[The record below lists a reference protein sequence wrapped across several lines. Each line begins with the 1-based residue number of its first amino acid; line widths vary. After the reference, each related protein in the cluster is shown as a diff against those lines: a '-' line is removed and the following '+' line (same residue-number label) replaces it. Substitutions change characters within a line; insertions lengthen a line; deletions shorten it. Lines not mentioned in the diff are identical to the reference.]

1 MACISSKGH
10 KSQLKESPVNK
21 AGAIGSNKVALG
33 YKQSIKI
40 NIHVSI
46 TDINK

>member
-1 MACISSKGH
+1 MCMSKEH
-10 KSQLKESPVNK
+10 KSQLKESPVK
-21 AGAIGSNKVALG
+21 ELEQLDQQNKVALG
-33 YKQSIKI
+33 YKPKHKI